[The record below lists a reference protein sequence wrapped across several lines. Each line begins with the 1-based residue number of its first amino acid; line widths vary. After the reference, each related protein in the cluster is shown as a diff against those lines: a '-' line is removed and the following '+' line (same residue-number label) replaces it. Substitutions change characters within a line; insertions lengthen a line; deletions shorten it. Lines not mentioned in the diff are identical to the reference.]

1 MEDLKVYR
9 GTIGRNKAVIVKLPR
24 PVELKGATNKSIMVE
39 PIWVLGQED
48 GTGKVEFVYAPKVFE
63 TPKFAHYNVQERYD
77 YSTFITKEPEI
88 LEALGKNP
96 EDFPNGYQLPI
107 KTRYFCNPISMND
120 LYEDTETVAHVIA
133 MQLEEPNPSN
143 AYGNSTDRV
152 ERYVNPLGIDPVI
165 KCKRCDRAIK
175 NNEGEFSMIL
185 GLCPDCLKK
194 CLENPSSLSSY
205 MEDIETT
212 GYYGKLT
219 KQRYYKHLKRMPKKI
234 ESYSK
239 YYPIIDATILDNIE
253 NVIPKKNVDMLL
265 LGCGSAGSSIVEQL
279 SRTKMIESYMLV
291 DFDGIEA
298 KNLRNQLYYKGDI
311 GCLKTERLKRRI
323 LDSNVENI
331 KVESHSCKFQDV
343 NYKFY
348 NFMFTVLAFDSIN
361 TRLEA
366 FKYIQEGKIKTKF
379 IVDTRYDD
387 LECSIYFVDTE
398 DENQMKYYEQSLL
411 SDKAELDKVKAKKLA
426 SIVELDKVN
435 PKWTAPRV
443 RKYWEDNL
451 GFISECRACKYKL
464 CPNGGSMLCSSKTCG
479 SSQCVDDL
487 VKYLNDNNATVHPS
501 VKSIELDEADI
512 KYLSDLPNDNSCY
525 HYNIVDIYKY
535 ASTFI
540 TCTIRSLYNSRPK
553 KFTHVEVSTESIPTS
568 MVIM

>member
-24 PVELKGATNKSIMVE
+24 PVELKGATNESVMVE
-39 PIWVLGQED
+39 PIWVLGQEYAS
-48 GTGKVEFVYAPKVFE
+48 GKVEFVEAPKVFE
-63 TPKFAHYNVQERYD
+63 TPKFAHYNVQESYGHAV
-77 YSTFITKEPEI
+77 FVTKEPEI
-88 LEALGKNP
+88 LEALGENP

-107 KTRYFCNPISMND
+107 KIRYFCNPISMCD
-120 LYEDTETVAHVIA
+120 LYDDTETVAHMIA

-152 ERYVNPLGIDPVI
+152 EKYISPLGVDPVI

-194 CLENPSSLSSY
+194 CLENPSSLSQY
-205 MEDIETT
+205 MGDIETT
-212 GYYGKLT
+212 GYYGKLA
-219 KQRYYKHLKRMPKKI
+219 KQRYYKHLKRMPKKL

-239 YYPIIDATILDNIE
+239 YYPIIEATTLGDIE

-311 GCLKTERLKRRI
+311 GCYKTDRLKKHI
-323 LDSNVENI
+323 LDSNTEKISVEAHN
-331 KVESHSCKFQDV
+331 CKFQNI
-343 NYKFY
+343 NYRFY

-411 SDKAELDKVKAKKLA
+411 SDKAELDKAKAKKIA

-443 RKYWEDNL
+443 RKYWEDNR
-451 GFISECRACKYKL
+451 GFISECSACKHKL
-464 CPNGGSMLCSSKTCG
+464 CPNGRGTFCSDGSCG
-479 SSQCVDDL
+479 SKQCVDNL

-512 KYLSDLPNDNSCY
+512 KYLAGLPNDNSCY

-568 MVIM
+568 MVVM